1 MTTGKKTAIGITLA
15 LLLTLVVRVGMI
27 YHERNAPGPV
37 APAATGTVDPDE
49 LVFLKQQRPSSLADV
64 KQLIGTTVWVSAGGQ
79 LDYYPCAARHA
90 DYAHSAGTL
99 LGTEPLVIKDAFEQV
114 APKSATFRIRGGDK
128 QVLLAFT
135 MPKSADPA
143 KLFAVPVGFKE
154 AGDYTFANDEIFFYD
169 DPHQL
174 FSHWGPKVWQ
184 SIDAHQVILGMNE
197 RQVQLSLGQ
206 VSKSLSKEYG
216 NRLVIFSNLGKPMAV
231 TFVSNHVTA
240 FRPDQGF

>member
-1 MTTGKKTAIGITLA
+1 MTPGKRMAIGITLA
-15 LLLTLVVRVGMI
+15 MLLALAIRIAMI
-27 YHERNAPGPV
+27 HHERNAPGPE
-37 APAATGTVDPDE
+37 APAATAAVDPDE

-79 LDYYPCAARHA
+79 LDYYPCVGHRA

-99 LGTEPLVIKDAFEQV
+99 LGAEPLAIKDAFEQV

-135 MPKSADPA
+135 MPKSADPT
-143 KLFAVPVGFKE
+143 KLYAVPVGFKE

-174 FSHWGPKVWQ
+174 FNHWGPKVWQ
-184 SIDAHQVILGMNE
+184 AIDAHQVILGMNE
-197 RQVQLSLGQ
+197 RQVELSLGQ
-206 VSKSLSKEYG
+206 VSRSLSKEYG
-216 NRLVIFSNLGKPMAV
+216 NRLVVFDNLGKPMAV
-231 TFVSNHVTA
+231 TFVGNHVTA